1 MKKKQKKG
9 ISYFIPMIIAVLS
22 VSLYT
27 AFVYSDS
34 LFCKLIRLYLMATV
48 LLPILATWLAN
59 LCVVKKK

>member
-1 MKKKQKKG
+1 MKKKQKKS

-34 LFCKLIRLYLMATV
+34 LFCKLISLYLMATV

-59 LCVVKKK
+59 LCMVKKK

>member
-1 MKKKQKKG
+1 MKKQKKE
-9 ISYFIPMIIAVLS
+9 ISYFVPMIIAVLS

-34 LFCKLIRLYLMATV
+34 LFCKLMSLYLMATV
-48 LLPILATWLAN
+48 LLPMLATWLAN

>member
-9 ISYFIPMIIAVLS
+9 ISYFVPTIIAVLS

-34 LFCKLIRLYLMATV
+34 LFCKLISLYLMATV

-59 LCVVKKK
+59 LCMVKKK

>member
-1 MKKKQKKG
+1 MKKKQKKS
-9 ISYFIPMIIAVLS
+9 ISYFVPMIIAVLS

-34 LFCKLIRLYLMATV
+34 LFCKLISLYLMATV

>member
-22 VSLYT
+22 VSLYI

-34 LFCKLIRLYLMATV
+34 LFCKLISLYLMATV

>member
-1 MKKKQKKG
+1 MKKKQKKS
-9 ISYFIPMIIAVLS
+9 ISYFVPMIIAVLS
-22 VSLYT
+22 VSLYI

-34 LFCKLIRLYLMATV
+34 LFCKLISLYLMATV

>member
-1 MKKKQKKG
+1 MKKKQKKS

-22 VSLYT
+22 ITLYT

-34 LFCKLIRLYLMATV
+34 LFCKLVSLYLMATV

-59 LCVVKKK
+59 LCMVKKK

>member
-1 MKKKQKKG
+1 MKKKQKKS

-34 LFCKLIRLYLMATV
+34 LFCKLISLYLMATV

>member
-1 MKKKQKKG
+1 MKKKQNKG

-34 LFCKLIRLYLMATV
+34 LFCKLMSLYLMATV

>member
-1 MKKKQKKG
+1 MKKKQKKS
-9 ISYFIPMIIAVLS
+9 ISYFVPMIIAVLS
-22 VSLYT
+22 VTLYT

-34 LFCKLIRLYLMATV
+34 LFCKLVSLYLMTTV

>member
-22 VSLYT
+22 ISLYI

-34 LFCKLIRLYLMATV
+34 LFCKLISLYLMATV